1 MRNAAHRSDPWA
13 PYSATASAPWDLRR
27 VVHLHR
33 RAGFGATWHELERDL
48 ADGPEVA
55 IDRILTGRS
64 RASGVPADFDHIS
77 SLIADAA
84 VQSGDLH
91 RLQAWWVYRLLFSPD
106 PLGER
111 LTLLWHN
118 HFATSNE
125 KVHDLRAMRR
135 QNETHRRHARARFGE
150 LLAAA
155 IREPALLRYLDVT
168 ANRKGRPNENLAREL
183 MELFTLGI
191 GHYTEADVKAA
202 ARALTGWTFEEGELR
217 ELPAEHDDGE
227 KTILGKT
234 GRWSGSQL
242 VAMLADQPAT
252 ARRLASR
259 LCGLFM
265 GEHAVDAPAVA
276 ALAVGLRDHLLDIGW
291 GVETILRSQSFFASA
306 NIRTRVLGP
315 AEFVI
320 GACRTLLPLVPPP
333 STLSLAGWIR
343 HLGQDLFNPP
353 NVGGWPEGRAWLTG
367 KSIIARTK
375 FGAALV
381 DGRSIGLPAP
391 FDASAMARA
400 QGRTT
405 SFDAI
410 ADAASTLLR
419 GSTLLLQERR
429 RLTPLSPDQ
438 TPESLRRAVALVVAA
453 PESQLA

>member
-1 MRNAAHRSDPWA
+1 MREGAHRTNPWSL
-13 PYSATASAPWDLRR
+13 YSPKASAPWDLPR

-33 RAGFGATWHELERDL
+33 RAGFGANWLELERDL
-48 ADGPEVA
+48 ADGPEAA
-55 IDRILTGRS
+55 INRILTGRS
-64 RASGVPADFDHIS
+64 RVGGVPADFDHTS

-84 VQSGDLH
+84 VQSGDLG
-91 RLQAWWVYRLLFSPD
+91 RLQAWWAYRLLFSPD

-125 KVHDLRAMRR
+125 KVQDLQAMRR
-135 QNETHRRHARARFGE
+135 QNDTHRRLARARFGE
-150 LLAAA
+150 LSAAA
-155 IREPALLRYLDVT
+155 IREPALLVYLDAT
-168 ANRKGRPNENLAREL
+168 TNRKGRPNENLAREL

-191 GHYTEADVKAA
+191 GHYTESDVKAA
-202 ARALTGWTFEEGELR
+202 ARALTGWSFEDGELR
-217 ELPAEHDDGE
+217 ESPAQHDDGE

-234 GRWSGSQL
+234 GRWNGSQL

-252 ARRLASR
+252 ADRLASR

-265 GEHAVDAPAVA
+265 GEHAVDARAVA
-276 ALAVGLRDHLLDIGW
+276 ALAVGLRDHQLNIGW
-291 GVETILRSQSFFASA
+291 GVETILRSQAFFAEA
-306 NIRTRVLGP
+306 NIRTRVPGP

-320 GACRTLLPLVPPP
+320 GACRTLLPPAPRP
-333 STLSLAGWIR
+333 STLALAGWISQ
-343 HLGQDLFNPP
+343 LGQDLFNPP
-353 NVGGWPEGRAWLTG
+353 NVGGWPEGREWMTA

-375 FGAALV
+375 FAAALV

-391 FDASAMARA
+391 LDASAMARA

-419 GSTLLLQERR
+419 GRALSTPERR
-429 RLTPLSPDQ
+429 RLGPVSSDR
-438 TPESLRRAVALVVAA
+438 TPEALRRAVSLVVASS
-453 PESQLA
+453 ESQLG